1 MHFRQLLISLVFLSL
16 LLTGHAQ
23 DTPVGTD
30 AAATAAPA
38 AAPAAA
44 LAAPDFC
51 ASLPRPGNAAL
62 PAVPV
67 ISDWFEVYE
76 VADGVYALVEP
87 YQYQETISYLITG
100 TDRALLFDTG
110 LGLVRIRPV
119 VEQLTRLPVD
129 VINSHTH
136 YDHVGG
142 NAEFDSILA
151 LDTPYTHANM
161 AGFPAENLATEVA
174 PTAFCHEPPAGTD
187 KANFHTRAWQATR
200 FVRDGEKLDLGGRQI
215 EILQVPG
222 HTPDALALFDRANG
236 LLWTGD
242 TYYDGGLWLF
252 VAETDLD
259 QYEHSLERLL
269 ALLPDVTWLLPA
281 HNVARVSPD
290 NLKAV
295 PPALAQVRSGK
306 LTGRKEEWQTLVFE
320 VDGVTIVT
328 AQPVLDGV
336 KADTSRGGYGFTLW
350 P

>member
-1 MHFRQLLISLVFLSL
+1 MLHRQLLLSL
-16 LLTGHAQ
+16 AFLILPFSARTQ
-23 DTPVGTD
+23 DTPTVP
-30 AAATAAPA
+30 ATTPAP
-38 AAPAAA
+38 A

-51 ASLPRPGNAAL
+51 AALPRPGNADL
-62 PAVPV
+62 PAVSV

-76 VADGVYALVEP
+76 MVDGVYALVEP

-100 TDRALLFDTG
+100 TERALLFDTG

-142 NAEFDSILA
+142 NAEFDSIMA
-151 LDTPYTHANM
+151 LDTPYTRANM
-161 AGFPAENLATEVA
+161 AGFPAENLITEIA
-174 PTAFCHEPPAGTD
+174 PEAFCQEPPAGAA
-187 KANFHTRAWQATR
+187 KANFHTRPWQATR
-200 FVRDGEKLDLGGRQI
+200 FIEDGERLDLGNRQV
-215 EILQVPG
+215 EVLKVPG

-281 HNVARVSPD
+281 HNVARVEPEK
-290 NLKAV
+290 LKAV
-295 PPALAQVRSGK
+295 PSALAKVRSGK
-306 LTGRKEEWQTLVFE
+306 LTGKKEEWQTLVFE

-328 AQPVLDGV
+328 AQPILDGV

>member
-1 MHFRQLLISLVFLSL
+1 MHHRQLLLSL
-16 LLTGHAQ
+16 AFLILPVSGRGQ
-23 DTPVGTD
+23 DTPPDST
-30 AAATAAPA
+30 TAAPV
-38 AAPAAA
+38 AA

-51 ASLPRPGNAAL
+51 AVLPRPGNAVL

-67 ISDWFEVYE
+67 ISEWFEVYE

-100 TDRALLFDTG
+100 ARRAVLFDTG
-110 LGLVRIRPV
+110 LGLVRLRPV

-142 NAEFDSILA
+142 NAEFNSILA
-151 LDTPYTHANM
+151 LDTPYTRANM
-161 AGFPAENLATEVA
+161 AGFGAENLVTEVA
-174 PTAFCHEPPAGTD
+174 PEAFCHEPPAGAD
-187 KANFHTRAWQATR
+187 KANFHTRPWQATR
-200 FVRDGEKLDLGGRQI
+200 FVGDGEVLDLGGRQV

-259 QYEHSLERLL
+259 LYAHSLERLL
-269 ALLPDVTWLLPA
+269 ALLPEVTWLLPA
-281 HNVARVSPD
+281 HNVARVSPEK
-290 NLKAV
+290 LEAV
-295 PPALAQVRSGK
+295 PPALAKVRSGK
-306 LTGRKEEWQTLVFE
+306 LTGKKEEWQTLVFE

-336 KADTSRGGYGFTLW
+336 KADTSAGGYGFTLW